1 MKKSLVPLMCALGV
15 LAFVLGA
22 CGSDTSDTTAASPS
36 QTFSPSKGDGADD
49 SAEADDPTFQDGV
62 LTTPDLKVQITRYK
76 VIKPGQKGNEYG
88 KKPAIAVWYRAT
100 NQSGAKI
107 DPMSAFLF
115 NFNAYQDNDPNRE
128 NQLEVGM
135 LPDDRFL
142 DSQMENIK
150 KGGTVENA
158 VAYELDD
165 LKTPVDLVPNDSL
178 GLDNDIGKATYNLR

>member
-88 KKPAIAVWYRAT
+88 KKPAIA
-100 NQSGAKI
+100 SGTGRRTCPARRSTRC
-107 DPMSAFLF
+107 PHSSSTSMRTRTTT
-115 NFNAYQDNDPNRE
+115 PTE
-128 NQLEVGM
+128 
-135 LPDDRFL
+135 
-142 DSQMENIK
+142 
-150 KGGTVENA
+150 
-158 VAYELDD
+158 
-165 LKTPVDLVPNDSL
+165 KTSL
-178 GLDNDIGKATYNLR
+178 R